1 MWVDEEPSDK
11 AKGGSVANP
20 LFAMGLDV
28 ESGLDAGGGKDL
40 GEEMTLEQL
49 AVLTGGADNTV
60 DDLLAGMRAGRGGA
74 TQVATD
80 RGQGDDDISAMLEAM
95 RGSAPADGGKSMRYI
110 GGDALDAGGGR
121 FVEETV

>member
-1 MWVDEEPSDK
+1 MWVDEELSDK

-40 GEEMTLEQL
+40 GEEQL

-95 RGSAPADGGKSMRYI
+95 RGSAPADGGKCMRYI